1 MSSTNYAMD
10 AITGE
15 LNDDQL
21 SGTNYDMGP
30 GLIFTQQAN
39 VPSAPTFTNPSSYYD
54 KLLLV
59 LDDGGNPTDAKFA
72 IAISP
77 DDWVTTLYVQSDN
90 TVGASLGSEDYQTYA
105 NWGGASGELVI
116 GLLSNTIY
124 KVKVKAMQGKFT
136 ETGYG
141 PEASAATVSPTLS
154 FDIDVSSSDTDTEP
168 PFLVSFGNL
177 IAGSV
182 VDSPEKI
189 WVDFSTNGASGGK
202 VYVSSGNAGL
212 SSVRSGAS
220 IPSATADLSVAT
232 SGYGAQGSSVSEGSG
247 GPLVFVSPYDNSGDN
262 VGLLD
267 TSLREIFASSA
278 PITSGRSSF
287 LLKAKSSPITPA
299 ASDYADLLTVVV
311 SASF

>member
-21 SGTNYDMGP
+21 TSANYALGP
-30 GLIFTQQAN
+30 GLVFVQQAN
-39 VPSAPTFTNPSSYYD
+39 VPPAPTLSNPANYYD

-59 LDDGGNPTDAKFA
+59 LDNGDNPTDATFA
-72 IAISP
+72 IALSP
-77 DDWVTTLYVQSDN
+77 DDWTTTLYVQNDN
-90 TVGASLGSEDYQTYA
+90 TVGATLGIEDYQTYA
-105 NWGGASGELVI
+105 SWGGGSGELVI
-116 GLLSNTIY
+116 GLLSNTTY

-141 PEASAATVSPTLS
+141 PEVSAATVSPTLS
-154 FDIDVSSSDTDTEP
+154 FDIDVSSSDTDTNP
-168 PFLVSFGNL
+168 PFLVAFGNL
-177 IAGSV
+177 VAGSV

-202 VYVSSGNAGL
+202 VYASSGNAGL
-212 SSVRSGAS
+212 SSVRAGSSIAS
-220 IPSATADLSVAT
+220 VTADLSVAT
-232 SGYGAQGSSVSEGSG
+232 SGYGAQEFLVSEGSG
-247 GPLVFVSPYDNSGDN
+247 GPLVSVSPYDVSGDN

-278 PITSGRSSF
+278 PITSGRGSF
-287 LLKAKSSPITPA
+287 LLKAKSSSITPA